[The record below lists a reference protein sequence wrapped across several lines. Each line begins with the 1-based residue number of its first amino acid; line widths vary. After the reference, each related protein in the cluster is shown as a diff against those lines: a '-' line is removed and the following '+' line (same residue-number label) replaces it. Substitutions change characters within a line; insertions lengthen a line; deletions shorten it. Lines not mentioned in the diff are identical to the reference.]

1 MNNNCC
7 CNKIKVNTEPAPRI
21 CVAGQTVPNICITA
35 AERGEAG
42 KDATINGVNTLT
54 VNTEG
59 VIASTQVGD
68 VFTIKSTS
76 YVHNQG
82 EASDT
87 WIVHHNLDKYP
98 SVTVVDSSG
107 SQVIASVEYNDS
119 NSLTIR
125 MSASFKGKAFLN

>member
-1 MNNNCC
+1 MTNNKCC
-7 CNKIKVNTEPAPRI
+7 CRVSLNVPSTPQLSVNTEQC
-21 CVAGQTVPNICITA
+21 CVGITTG
-35 AERGEAG
+35 ERGLPG
-42 KDATINGVNTLT
+42 KDATINGVNALT

-59 VIASTQVGD
+59 VIDSTQVGD

-87 WIVHHNLDKYP
+87 WEVHHNLDKYP
-98 SVTVVDSSG
+98 SVSVVDSSG

-119 NSLTIR
+119 NTLTIR
-125 MSASFKGKAFLN
+125 MSAPFKGKAFLN